1 MNRREFVAA
10 MTAAGMAGPLAGCT
24 GDKGAAE
31 MASAADVAVGVQLY
45 TVRDLMAESVES
57 TLKLVA
63 EIGYPNVEFA
73 GYFDHSPADIRR
85 MLDDV
90 GLAAP
95 AAHVGQEYFEDDAAA
110 VIDAAA
116 TIGHEYVVIP
126 SLPGHLRNSLDYF
139 YHTAERFNAWGE
151 ACRAAGIR
159 FAYHNH
165 DWEFHSEDGKLYYD
179 VLLDETDPELVEF
192 ELDLAW
198 IHIAGHSAVEYFKRY
213 PGRFPLWHI
222 KDMTAA
228 GEMVDVGDGDMDFA
242 PIIENASVGGT
253 RYGFVEHDE
262 PADSAES
269 IRRSLAATKALLSA

>member
-10 MTAAGMAGPLAGCT
+10 MSAAGLVGPVTACAGS
-24 GDKGAAE
+24 KAE
-31 MASAADVAVGVQLY
+31 RPDVGVQLY
-45 TVRDLMAESVES
+45 TVRDLMAKDVEA

-63 EIGYPNVEFA
+63 EIGYRNVEFA
-73 GYFDHSPADIRR
+73 GYFDHSPEDIRR

-95 AAHVGQEYFEDDAAA
+95 AAHVGQEHFENDVAA

-116 TIGHEYVVIP
+116 TVGHEYIVVP
-126 SLPGHLRNSLDYF
+126 ALPGHLRNSLDY
-139 YHTAERFNAWGE
+139 YYETAERFNKWGG
-151 ACRAAGIR
+151 ACRAAGLR

-165 DWEFHSEDGKLYYD
+165 DWEFQSEDDKVFYD
-179 VLLDETDPELVEF
+179 VLLDETDPDLVEF

-198 IHIAGHSAVEYFKRY
+198 IHVAGYSAVEYFKRH
-213 PGRFPLWHI
+213 PGRFPLWHV
-222 KDMTAA
+222 KDMTAE

-242 PIIENASVGGT
+242 PIIEHASVGGT
-253 RYGFVEHDE
+253 RYGFVEHDN